1 MQSSGNSAGQTEA
14 ILDWLQ
20 NEMRYRPLGPYTAS
34 TNKSQLP
41 SIDALRKIFRGNMIP
56 IWTFLIKR
64 VKSERN
70 VENIRKNI
78 MVHGG
83 VDSGSSV
90 NLGKEETRSRGG
102 RKEKIV
108 GESSSLAE
116 SREAAVQERDL
127 AAKEVERLRNIVR
140 RQRKDLRAR
149 MIEVSRE
156 EAERKRMLDER
167 AKNRF
172 IKVLIRRDCLCK

>member
-102 RKEKIV
+102 RKEKFV

-116 SREAAVQERDL
+116 SREAALQERDL

-140 RQRKDLRAR
+140 SQRKDLRAR